1 MFDKIRNTVSNI
13 SKIAVEKKISEEELN
28 EILEEFEIN
37 LLECELPFNLVEKLS
52 QDLRNELSNNTFSR
66 NTEFNKIIKDRF
78 TLSINNIFNQIEEID
93 LMELIKSS
101 EKPFKILIVG
111 INGSGKTTTI
121 AKIGNLLKTNNLSVV
136 LVAADTFRAGAIE
149 QIKEHANR
157 LDIKIIAQKYGSDP
171 AAVSRDGVEYSK
183 LHNIDVVLI
192 DTSGRVQTSNNL
204 MQEISKIRNVINP
217 NFTIF
222 VGDSLTGNDLVSQ
235 AQEFYKFTEFNGS
248 ILTKVDA
255 DVKGGAL
262 LAVLNETSK
271 PIIYIGTGQEYK
283 DLEKFNKD
291 RFLSDLFKEQGR

>member
-28 EILEEFEIN
+28 RTLEEFEIN

-52 QDLRNELSNNTFSR
+52 QDLRNELINNTFSR

-78 TLSINNIFNQIEEID
+78 TLSINNIFDQIEEID
-93 LMELIKSS
+93 LIELIKSS

-255 DVKGGAL
+255 DVRGGAL
-262 LAVLNETSK
+262 LAVLSETSK

-291 RFLSDLFKEQGR
+291 RFLSNLFKEQGR

>member
-93 LMELIKSS
+93 LIELIKSS

-262 LAVLNETSK
+262 LAVLSETSK

-291 RFLSDLFKEQGR
+291 RFLSNLFKEQGR

>member
-1 MFDKIRNTVSNI
+1 M
-13 SKIAVEKKISEEELN
+13 
-28 EILEEFEIN
+28 
-37 LLECELPFNLVEKLS
+37 
-52 QDLRNELSNNTFSR
+52 
-66 NTEFNKIIKDRF
+66 
-78 TLSINNIFNQIEEID
+78 
-93 LMELIKSS
+93 
-101 EKPFKILIVG
+101 
-111 INGSGKTTTI
+111 
-121 AKIGNLLKTNNLSVV
+121 
-136 LVAADTFRAGAIE
+136 
-149 QIKEHANR
+149 
-157 LDIKIIAQKYGSDP
+157 
-171 AAVSRDGVEYSK
+171 
-183 LHNIDVVLI
+183 LI

>member
-1 MFDKIRNTVSNI
+1 MFDKIKNTVSNI

-28 EILEEFEIN
+28 RILEEFEIN

-52 QDLRNELSNNTFSR
+52 QDLRNELINNTFSR

-93 LMELIKSS
+93 LIELIKSS

-222 VGDSLTGNDLVSQ
+222 VGDALTGNDLVSQ
-235 AQEFYKFTEFNGS
+235 AEEFYKFTEFNGS

-262 LAVLNETSK
+262 LAVLSETSK
-271 PIIYIGTGQEYK
+271 PIIYIGTGQDYK

-291 RFLSDLFKEQGR
+291 RFLSNLFKE

>member
-28 EILEEFEIN
+28 RTLEEFEIN

-52 QDLRNELSNNTFSR
+52 QDLRNELINNTFSR

-78 TLSINNIFNQIEEID
+78 TLSINNIFDQIEEID
-93 LMELIKSS
+93 LIELIKSS

-222 VGDSLTGNDLVSQ
+222 IGDSLTGNDLVSQ

-262 LAVLNETSK
+262 LAVLSETSK

-291 RFLSDLFKEQGR
+291 RFLSNLFKEQGR